1 MSILYVR
8 AHFVVERLIE
18 RGANLG
24 LLRLR
29 HSHPVSSLPSSP
41 HRVDLE
47 GPCGGGGSPMEVR
60 RTENWVETTF
70 GEGPSCFYCH
80 VQIPSSFNAV
90 LPEMS
95 KEERAG
101 LDDTWEDEVSVT
113 SRLACMI
120 TLDKRHDGLVVYV
133 PDAPPTNLI

>member
-1 MSILYVR
+1 M
-8 AHFVVERLIE
+8 
-18 RGANLG
+18 
-24 LLRLR
+24 
-29 HSHPVSSLPSSP
+29 
-41 HRVDLE
+41 
-47 GPCGGGGSPMEVR
+47 R
-60 RTENWVETTF
+60 RTADWVETTF

-80 VQIPSSFNAV
+80 VQIPSSFDSI

-101 LDDTWEDEVSVT
+101 LSDTWEDEASVT

-133 PDAPPTNLI
+133 PDAPPTEVI